1 MRDQQPR
8 VRASDNA
15 AKPQRVRMGE
25 PCEHGAVLGD
35 GGGCHADRFRVLG
48 EPDPGDI
55 IEYVADRR
63 RSRRSSG
70 PAVGMQ

>member
-1 MRDQQPR
+1 
-8 VRASDNA
+8 
-15 AKPQRVRMGE
+15 MGE